1 MSVTD
6 TADSLL
12 PAQLGSLLARL
23 DPAHGAA
30 LAPLLQRL
38 LAALAAGHVCLA
50 GVGRDELALLRRS
63 PLTGRPG
70 DYAPLI
76 VDAAGRL
83 YLARQWQDET
93 RLLHALQALAAD
105 PQPLAGD
112 VDGVLGS
119 LFPGAAAGDWQ
130 RLAAWLATRRRF
142 MVISGGPGTGKTTT
156 VVRLLAALAALSDR
170 PLVMAMAAP
179 TGKAAARLTESVRS
193 ARDALPVADA
203 VRRQLPDKAQ
213 TLHRLLGL
221 VPGTAQPRHHAANPL
236 PLDVLV
242 VDEASMV
249 DLTLMAQTVAALPR
263 HARLILLGDR
273 YQLASVE
280 AGAVLGDI
288 CSQQAWTPAT
298 AASLQGCGV
307 TPPGAVD
314 GDAVLADSV
323 VVLEKS
329 HRFGEHSGIGQLA
342 RAVNA
347 GDAAAAQALLQ
358 DGRDDLA
365 WQAHSPDAAHLL
377 ALRQPYWQALDAL
390 DTQGEGGDWAGL
402 FAAFNQCMLLAAERH
417 TVDEVNAAITAALQ
431 QRGRKAADSDWYPG
445 RPVMVTRND
454 YSVGLFNGD
463 IGLTV
468 QRGERL
474 RVIFPTTDGGWR
486 EVSPARLPEHD
497 TVYAMTVHKSQGSEF
512 GEVWLLLPAQ
522 PTATLTRALV
532 YTAVTRARQRFVL
545 AGSLAVLQAGV
556 QLAPLRQSGLAER
569 LWQAASAG

>member
-1 MSVTD
+1 MSMTD
-6 TADSLL
+6 TAASLL

-63 PLTGRPG
+63 PLAGRPG

-76 VDAAGRL
+76 VDDAGRL

-112 VDGVLGS
+112 VDGVLGG
-119 LFPGAAAGDWQ
+119 LFPTAAAGDWQ

-298 AASLQGCGV
+298 AASLQACGV

-390 DTQGEGGDWAGL
+390 GDSDDWAGL

-532 YTAVTRARQRFVL
+532 YTAITRARQRFVL